1 MGNFG
6 RPRPCVKMR
15 LLRTVI
21 LIFTSR
27 GTAECRV
34 SHHRSSLERS
44 PVIHSVQWPSM
55 AGQLTGGA
63 RVNCSPGQVSRKLLS
78 ARMSLAKPAP
88 LLARRRSSAIS
99 DRAFGETD
107 TRGKCENS
115 LSHVMVVRSRS
126 ENDDQGG
133 SSWPRVSKSQ
143 AVPPT
148 TGAFS
153 PSSGS
158 LSCLRRSCFPL
169 HPESPKSRPVRWPR
183 PISP

>member
-1 MGNFG
+1 
-6 RPRPCVKMR
+6 MR
-15 LLRTVI
+15 LPRTVI

-88 LLARRRSSAIS
+88 LLARRRSKIAPDGDPDIHIS
-99 DRAFGETD
+99 WYRRVQGE
-107 TRGKCENS
+107 
-115 LSHVMVVRSRS
+115 
-126 ENDDQGG
+126 
-133 SSWPRVSKSQ
+133 
-143 AVPPT
+143 
-148 TGAFS
+148 
-153 PSSGS
+153 PSSVV
-158 LSCLRRSCFPL
+158 LRALTRYP
-169 HPESPKSRPVRWPR
+169 
-183 PISP
+183 